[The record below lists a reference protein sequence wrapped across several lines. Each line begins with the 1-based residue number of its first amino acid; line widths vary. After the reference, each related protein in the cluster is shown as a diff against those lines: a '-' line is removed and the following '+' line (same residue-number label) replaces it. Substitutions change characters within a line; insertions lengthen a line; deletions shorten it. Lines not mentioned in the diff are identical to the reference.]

1 MRIAVTG
8 CLGQVVS
15 ALRERAAKT
24 GHEVIA
30 LGRPMLDLL
39 APATVLPAL
48 KTAMPDVVVS
58 AAAYTAVDQAEID
71 APLAHATNTAGAEIV
86 AWAARHLGVPL
97 IHLSTDYV
105 FDGSLDRPYMETDQ
119 PSPMGTY
126 GASKL
131 AGEHAVLAVH
141 GANAAILRTAWIYS
155 PFGRNFV
162 KTMLMLAKDHDE
174 ISIVSDQLGNPT
186 SALDIADG
194 IITVA
199 LNLINN
205 KDPLLRGVF
214 HIAALGDASWAD
226 LALAVFRTSAML
238 GASSVRVNRITS
250 TDRPALASR
259 PANSRLNCE
268 LISNRHG
275 VILPNW
281 HDSLETVVRRLSA
294 VTV

>member
-1 MRIAVTG
+1 
-8 CLGQVVS
+8 
-15 ALRERAAKT
+15 
-24 GHEVIA
+24 
-30 LGRPMLDLL
+30 MLDLL